1 MNSLNNFSGPPAPKS
16 GPPVAVIV
24 IVILV
29 IIGII
34 VGIVMATRPVDVT
47 TPAAEAAAVTT
58 PAPAVTQKSTDAFT
72 LVAGSS
78 SPAYGKAGYK
88 PIPLTNLP
96 AKFTLKN
103 SATGKYWGQNADQV
117 TDAASG
123 AIISAVGKS
132 DIYSQTGTGTY
143 TLTLNGDST
152 KSIRHAGYVM
162 WYHNYAPGNFD
173 FAWQLFLKDGTR
185 DQVIVWNPYPGNN
198 VGMYVKADGTRQRI
212 DPGEPTIYTLTPSTS
227 TTSGYTPEP
236 FGSF

>member
-1 MNSLNNFSGPPAPKS
+1 MNSLNGNGGGAAPAPS

-24 IVILV
+24 IAVLV

-34 VGIVMATRPVDVT
+34 VGIVMATRPVAVT
-47 TPAAEAAAVTT
+47 QSPVAVTPPPTPAAVT
-58 PAPAVTQKSTDAFT
+58 P
-72 LVAGSS
+72 

-103 SATGKYWGQNADQV
+103 SATGKYWGQNGDEV

-123 AIISAVGKS
+123 AIISAVGKP

-143 TLTLNGDST
+143 TLTLNGDSNN
-152 KSIRHAGYVM
+152 SIKHGGYVM
-162 WYHNYAPGNFD
+162 WYERYLPGNLD

-185 DQVIVWNPYPGNN
+185 DQVIVWNPFPGNN
-198 VGMYVKADGTRQRI
+198 VGTHVQADGTRQKI
-212 DPGEPTIYTLTPSTS
+212 DPGEPTVYTLTPSTS